1 MKEEEEMKNEKME
14 QLYDTRSAAEVLAVS
29 PKTLEF
35 WRWKKCGP
43 HYIRV
48 MHRIRYREQDLLD
61 FLVQQNPPDE
71 N

>member
-1 MKEEEEMKNEKME
+1 MSMKEQKID

-43 HYIRV
+43 QYVRV

-61 FLVQQNPPDE
+61 FLVQQNQPVE